1 MKSNI
6 YTKVKKIKTLKKKFF
21 QEKSE
26 PKIVFDTRVVKKVS
40 LEMVASYTKNHPSF
54 LCKIYV
60 FLLNKVYITTIII

>member
-26 PKIVFDTRVVKKVS
+26 PKIVFDTRVVEKVS
-40 LEMVASYTKNHPSF
+40 REMVASYTKNHPSF
-54 LCKIYV
+54 FYV
-60 FLLNKVYITTIII
+60 KYMYFYLTKYI